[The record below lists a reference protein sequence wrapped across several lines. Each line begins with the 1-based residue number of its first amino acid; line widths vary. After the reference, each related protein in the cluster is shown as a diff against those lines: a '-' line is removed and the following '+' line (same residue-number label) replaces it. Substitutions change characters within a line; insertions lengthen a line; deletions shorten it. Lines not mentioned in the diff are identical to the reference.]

1 MFLDIK
7 KNIYM
12 KNIAW
17 YFRFCVLTLC
27 CVMAGCSDDDN
38 TPQKPTFPELQKINC
53 EVGQTTEIEFEA
65 SADWKL
71 TSSSLWCQ
79 FIIDDEAMNSCSGTA
94 GKQKVEIQINDNAS
108 ELNKAYK
115 AEISLWMN
123 GFSNVIF
130 EVTRPTEGYHL
141 VLKDEK
147 GNIFTEENPLTIS
160 YDGKES
166 YSVEA
171 NFDWKFSK
179 WPEWMSAST
188 SSGAAGD
195 NSRKISPAIASG
207 HTKNANTG
215 VLTFVNAEGEE
226 LVKVPVKYEGIP
238 EDKIEFSTGTNR
250 WNWSFSADG
259 KTYASSSGTSGSTT
273 WLDAPLPL
281 TVVAKADNYKIV
293 CLEVVGGLYKHVD
306 AKNWYEVSD
315 AKNGSIQITAAANKG
330 EDERKGCLMIFP
342 TVIYNQIGDN
352 KFDEMV
358 IPNGVMNTSYEDKY
372 TAIEYKQSGAPI
384 GFKIMDESDNRIPV
398 TALTEEGMTED
409 QLEAKYGVSNVYRL
423 TLNQAYNRLAAE
435 AIGFSGAYCMVN
447 TTFSEGANWT
457 GVSVESSWKGGK
469 FSIASIPADATGE
482 MIIAVQ
488 DGNGFR
494 HGVLIVC
501 MKTVSTAVKMKR
513 SK

>member
-27 CVMAGCSDDDN
+27 CVMAGCSDDDD

-65 SADWKL
+65 STDWKL

-130 EVTRPTEGYHL
+130 EVTRPTEGYEL
-141 VLKDEK
+141 VLKDQN
-147 GNIFTEENPLTIS
+147 GNVFTKENPLTIS
-160 YDGKES
+160 YDGQES

-171 NFDWKFSK
+171 NFDWRLTK

-188 SSGAAGD
+188 SSGVAGD

-215 VLTFVNAEGEE
+215 TLTFVNEKGEE
-226 LVKVPVKYEGIP
+226 LANIPVKYEGIP
-238 EDKIEFSTGTNR
+238 EDKIEFSTGTNP
-250 WNWSFSADG
+250 WKWSFSLSG
-259 KTYASSSGTSGSTT
+259 TQYSSGGGTSGSTS
-273 WLDAPLPL
+273 WIDGPMPLG
-281 TVVAKADNYKIV
+281 VVAKDDNYKIV
-293 CLEVVGGLYKHVD
+293 LLKQDTNGYSRIISDG
-306 AKNWYEVSD
+306 WYQVTD
-315 AKNGSIQITAAANKG
+315 DHKGAIQIATDANVG
-330 EDERKGCLMIFP
+330 DETRAGCLLVFP
-342 TVIYNQIGDN
+342 MAVYQIIGDN
-352 KFDEMV
+352 KFDEIV
-358 IPNGVMNTSYEDKY
+358 LPQGQIASDYERY
-372 TAIEYKQSGAPI
+372 GAIYFSQAASQGFNISDYDSGKL
-384 GFKIMDESDNRIPV
+384 FKATKIADAASDNAYELVLDKKAYGSLTIVINGYSSSYVNLPASSVTKSDTWSGISVNGAMNSTFYIENIPDAVGSVRI
-398 TALTEEGMTED
+398 EISD
-409 QLEAKYGVSNVYRL
+409 
-423 TLNQAYNRLAAE
+423 
-435 AIGFSGAYCMVN
+435 
-447 TTFSEGANWT
+447 
-457 GVSVESSWKGGK
+457 
-469 FSIASIPADATGE
+469 
-482 MIIAVQ
+482 
-488 DGNGFR
+488 NGTIY
-494 HGVLIVC
+494 GVLIV
-501 MKTVSTAVKMKR
+501 KIQDDLVSTTKMKLR
-513 SK
+513 K